1 VSNPG
6 ETRTTQRSND
16 VRSLAKVA
24 ASGAALVAL
33 GLGGS
38 ALAGAATSSP
48 AGTTLTGRSIHARP
62 ACHAPA
68 PGTAA
73 HEDAEKVVTGAAA
86 TQARAAAVKA
96 VGGGTAGTV
105 SADFTGTGYETTVTK
120 PDGTKVGV
128 QLDRAL
134 RVMQLPGGH
143 AGHRPLCLRFCPHP
157 GGKRERTRNLQGDHR
172 MKAVTFHGRRDV
184 RVDQV
189 PDPRIQE
196 PTDAIV
202 RITSTAI
209 CGSDLHLYEVLGPF
223 IDEGDILGHEPMGVV
238 EEVGA
243 DVKHIKP
250 GDRVVIPFN
259 ISCGHCYMCDQ
270 GLFAQC
276 ETTQVRELDKGAALF
291 GYTKLY
297 GQVPGGQAEL
307 LRVPQAH
314 FGPIKLPENGHPDER
329 FLYLSDVLP
338 TSWQAVEFAAVP
350 PGGSVAVYGLGP
362 IGQMCARVARHRGA
376 QQVIGVDIVPER
388 LEMARRHGVEAIDAR
403 QHDAV
408 PAVIRDMTGGRGPD
422 SVIDA
427 VGMEAHG
434 APVGEMAQKATALLP
449 KKLAAA
455 VTERFAIDRLEALL
469 NCIDT
474 VRRGGTLSISGVYGG
489 QLDPLPMMQLFDKG
503 IQIRMGQAHVKRWT
517 DEIMPLLTGD
527 DDPLGTDD
535 LATHKLP
542 LEQAPQAYEMFQQKK
557 DGAIKVVLKP

>member
-1 VSNPG
+1 MFS
-6 ETRTTQRSND
+6 
-16 VRSLAKVA
+16 SLAKVA
-24 ASGAALVAL
+24 AGGAALVAP

-62 ACHAPA
+62 AFHCPA

-73 HEDAEKVVTGAAA
+73 HEDAEKVETGAAA
-86 TQARAAAVKA
+86 TQARAAAVTELLLPA
-96 VGGGTAGTV
+96 RYGR
-105 SADFTGTGYETTVTK
+105 
-120 PDGTKVGV
+120 V
-128 QLDRAL
+128 QA
-134 RVMQLPGGH
+134 RVN
-143 AGHRPLCLRFCPHP
+143 HRPLCLRFCPHP
-157 GGKRERTRNLQGDHR
+157 GGKRERTRNLQRRSR

-238 EEVGA
+238 QEVGP

-350 PGGSVAVYGLGP
+350 PGGSVTVYGLGP

-403 QHDAV
+403 QHDDV

>member
-1 VSNPG
+1 
-6 ETRTTQRSND
+6 
-16 VRSLAKVA
+16 
-24 ASGAALVAL
+24 
-33 GLGGS
+33 
-38 ALAGAATSSP
+38 
-48 AGTTLTGRSIHARP
+48 
-62 ACHAPA
+62 
-68 PGTAA
+68 
-73 HEDAEKVVTGAAA
+73 
-86 TQARAAAVKA
+86 
-96 VGGGTAGTV
+96 
-105 SADFTGTGYETTVTK
+105 
-120 PDGTKVGV
+120 
-128 QLDRAL
+128 
-134 RVMQLPGGH
+134 
-143 AGHRPLCLRFCPHP
+143 
-157 GGKRERTRNLQGDHR
+157 

-189 PDPRIQE
+189 PDPLIKE

-238 EEVGA
+238 EEVGP

-314 FGPIKLPENGHPDER
+314 FGPIKLPENSHPDER

-338 TSWQAVEFAAVP
+338 TSWQAVEFAAIP
-350 PGGSVAVYGLGP
+350 QGGSVAVYGLGP
-362 IGQMCARVARHRGA
+362 IGQMSARVARHRGA
-376 QQVIGVDIVPER
+376 EKVIGVDIVPER

-403 QHDAV
+403 QHDDV
-408 PAVIRDMTGGRGPD
+408 PAVIREMTDGRGPD

-434 APVGEMAQKATALLP
+434 APVGEMAQKATGLLP

-542 LEQAPQAYEMFQQKK
+542 LAQAPQAYEMFQQKK